1 MRDEVLHY
9 PFLIDQKSVGWLA
22 EKNTPDEK
30 DVERRKSDGDYEL
43 AMPAGY
49 VVLSMARSIC
59 RMFSFD
65 QCHLVVVVVV
75 VPITDRSR
83 LGVVILITQET

>member
-1 MRDEVLHY
+1 LIGHLVNLQIKGECEECDGRQRMLSAGRRVHY

-43 AMPAGY
+43 AMPAG
-49 VVLSMARSIC
+49 
-59 RMFSFD
+59 
-65 QCHLVVVVVV
+65 
-75 VPITDRSR
+75 
-83 LGVVILITQET
+83 